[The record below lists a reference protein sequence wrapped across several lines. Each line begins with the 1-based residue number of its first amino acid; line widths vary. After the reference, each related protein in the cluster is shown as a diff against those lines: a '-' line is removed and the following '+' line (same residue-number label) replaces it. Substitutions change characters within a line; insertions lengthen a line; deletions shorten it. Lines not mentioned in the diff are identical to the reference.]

1 MPDPHKAFWGYVHQ
15 ETPDEL
21 LTRNGNL
28 FPLPMIL
35 IIFSSKGYG
44 TAGHTF
50 NPIVADSD
58 AMGVFPKIP
67 DHGFS
72 PIERFFTV
80 RDPFFAVAGV
90 YKLFESIMVMILFC
104 STMKLKLAF
113 FP

>member
-1 MPDPHKAFWGYVHQ
+1 MPDPHKAFWGYMHQ

-21 LTRNGNL
+21 LTKNGNL

-58 AMGVFPKIP
+58 AMGVFPEIP

-80 RDPFFAVAGV
+80 RDRLYPDAGEEV
-90 YKLFESIMVMILFC
+90 SRHALRR
-104 STMKLKLAF
+104 
-113 FP
+113 